1 MVTKFTVS
9 IKLPKKEYADTITAI
24 RPELGKVSGR
34 SKEWLEEDKDN
45 LYFYIQSPDTVS
57 LKASLSAF
65 ARLASLIEKISKEVE

>member
-1 MVTKFTVS
+1 MATKFTVS
-9 IKLPKKEYADTITAI
+9 IKLPKREYADTIMAI
-24 RPELGKVSGR
+24 KPELGIVSGR

-65 ARLASLIEKISKEVE
+65 ARLASLIERITKEVE

>member
-1 MVTKFTVS
+1 MATKFTVS
-9 IKLPKKEYADTITAI
+9 IKLPKREYADSIVAI
-24 RPELGKVSGR
+24 KPELGKVSGR

-65 ARLASLIEKISKEVE
+65 ARLASLIERISKEVK